1 MLHED
6 ADSGGE
12 EGILLQWPPRH
23 EVAPPGFSSRR
34 MSRKACPTFRKFGT
48 PKRHVTTS
56 KLCAGNGNA
65 SASAGVQ
72 VRFVSPRC
80 LAYSSMIM
88 SISGTR
94 SVAVI
99 WPWEPTAS
107 ARRPVRPSTGQ
118 IEHLHANGDVRCL
131 YDGLRCS
138 PAHHHGV
145 VPPRT
150 TPVAQTNLGTHLL
163 FDALHLSNIR
173 LTHGFPPLCRD
184 RNSECMSSCDAERS
198 GSAAG
203 RAADRPL
210 QPVVSW
216 RSHRGVAPGR

>member
-23 EVAPPGFSSRR
+23 EGGTPPGFSSRR

-88 SISGTR
+88 SISK
-94 SVAVI
+94 A
-99 WPWEPTAS
+99 
-107 ARRPVRPSTGQ
+107 
-118 IEHLHANGDVRCL
+118 
-131 YDGLRCS
+131 
-138 PAHHHGV
+138 
-145 VPPRT
+145 
-150 TPVAQTNLGTHLL
+150 
-163 FDALHLSNIR
+163 
-173 LTHGFPPLCRD
+173 RD
-184 RNSECMSSCDAERS
+184 RW
-198 GSAAG
+198 
-203 RAADRPL
+203 P
-210 QPVVSW
+210 
-216 RSHRGVAPGR
+216 